1 MLALDEVDNYWEVV
15 RTYYGPFDSAP
26 KSGTAQVYLHEMPGG
41 QYTNLREQAEAM
53 GLGARW
59 PEIARTY
66 ADVNMAFGDIVKVT
80 PSSKVVGD
88 LAIFLVSHGMTV
100 EEFKLLGPNHNVTLP
115 NSVVDMFSGS
125 LGEPEGGWPERCAG
139 RRPPRRHAEAGPSR

>member
-1 MLALDEVDNYWEVV
+1 
-15 RTYYGPFDSAP
+15 
-26 KSGTAQVYLHEMPGG
+26 
-41 QYTNLREQAEAM
+41 M

-59 PEIARTY
+59 PEIAQTY

-100 EEFKLLGPNHNVTLP
+100 EEFKRLGPESQCHAAELRRRYV
-115 NSVVDMFSGS
+115 
-125 LGEPEGGWPERCAG
+125 LGIAG
-139 RRPPRRHAEAGPSR
+139 